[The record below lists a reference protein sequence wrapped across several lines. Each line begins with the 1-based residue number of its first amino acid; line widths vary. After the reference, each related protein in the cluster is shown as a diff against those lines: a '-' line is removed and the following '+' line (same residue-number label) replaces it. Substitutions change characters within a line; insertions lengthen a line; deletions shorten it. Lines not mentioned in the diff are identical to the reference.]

1 MPLKRLQFSY
11 SKFDLNKILYHR
23 IEKRVEERKRKWEED
38 VENEL
43 KQQREATRFKARPA
57 TVLEEEIF
65 VSFICN
71 VVTRFSHLQ
80 TFLKKPAHTI
90 VITFSPCI

>member
-1 MPLKRLQFSY
+1 MNKPLCF
-11 SKFDLNKILYHR
+11 R

-57 TVLEEEIF
+57 RVLEEESF

-71 VVTRFSHLQ
+71 VVTRFHKLSVRKH
-80 TFLKKPAHTI
+80 AHMP
-90 VITFSPCI
+90 VITFLPYI